1 MSVYMHLY
9 IYIYIYIYKLQN
21 TSKEGGGREKKEQR
35 IDGTNRKQR
44 AT

>member
-1 MSVYMHLY
+1 MY
-9 IYIYIYIYKLQN
+9 IYICMYVHIYIYKLQN

>member
-1 MSVYMHLY
+1 MCVCVCVCVCVC
-9 IYIYIYIYKLQN
+9 KLQN